1 MVPGRNAT
9 ISGRIGPGHNVI
21 RDTARERWFSDTP
34 ITSIWKGRPDVGSF
48 SPVER
53 STGRPKY
60 RASQHCSLDDLL
72 TAVGT
77 DRDNKAFI
85 ELFDHFQP
93 RVQAQMVRRGLA
105 PYAAADIAQ
114 DVMEAI
120 WCKAKQFDRS
130 KSAAS
135 TWVFSIA
142 QNRRVDVH
150 RRTRE
155 HTFDIADL
163 SLIPDDRA
171 DNETST
177 DTAQRERHVH
187 RALDALPL
195 DQFKMVQL
203 AFFEGLSH
211 STIAA
216 RTRIPVGTVKSR
228 LRLAFSRM
236 RRLLTDA
243 GVTGAC

>member
-1 MVPGRNAT
+1 V
-9 ISGRIGPGHNVI
+9 IG
-21 RDTARERWFSDTP
+21 DTASERRSPDTP
-34 ITSIWKGRPDVGSF
+34 ASSIWKGRLGVTALNH
-48 SPVER
+48 VEER
-53 STGRPKY
+53 SGQPQY
-60 RASQHCSLDDLL
+60 PASRAHKLDDLL
-72 TAVGT
+72 TTVGS
-77 DRDNKAFI
+77 DRDGQAFTA
-85 ELFDHFQP
+85 LYDYFQP
-93 RVQAQMVRRGLA
+93 RVQAQMLRGGLA
-105 PYAAADIAQ
+105 PFAAADIAQ

-120 WCKAKQFDRS
+120 WCKAHQFDQS

-150 RRTRE
+150 RRSRE
-155 HTFDIADL
+155 HIFKDADL
-163 SLIPDDRA
+163 SLIPDANA
-171 DNETST
+171 DSETSL
-177 DTAQRERHVH
+177 DAAQRERHVH
-187 RALDALPL
+187 TALDALPL

-216 RTRIPVGTVKSR
+216 RTKIPVGTVKSR

-243 GVTGAC
+243 GMTGAC

>member
-1 MVPGRNAT
+1 M
-9 ISGRIGPGHNVI
+9 IG
-21 RDTARERWFSDTP
+21 DTASERWSPDTP
-34 ITSIWKGRPDVGSF
+34 ASSIWKGRLGVTALIH
-48 SPVER
+48 VEER
-53 STGRPKY
+53 SGQPQY
-60 RASQHCSLDDLL
+60 PASRTHKLDDLL
-72 TAVGT
+72 TTVGS
-77 DRDNKAFI
+77 DRDGEAFTA
-85 ELFDHFQP
+85 LYDYFQP
-93 RVQAQMVRRGLA
+93 RVQAQMLRGGLA
-105 PYAAADIAQ
+105 PFAAADIAQ

-120 WCKAKQFDRS
+120 WCKAHQFDRR

-142 QNRRVDVH
+142 QNRKVDIH
-150 RRTRE
+150 RRSRE
-155 HTFDIADL
+155 HIFTDVNL
-163 SLIPDDRA
+163 TLIPDDNASA
-171 DNETST
+171 DSDTSI
-177 DTAQRERHVH
+177 DAARRERHVH
-187 RALDALPL
+187 NALDALPQ

>member
-1 MVPGRNAT
+1 M
-9 ISGRIGPGHNVI
+9 
-21 RDTARERWFSDTP
+21 
-34 ITSIWKGRPDVGSF
+34 
-48 SPVER
+48 
-53 STGRPKY
+53 
-60 RASQHCSLDDLL
+60 SQHRKLDDLL

-77 DRDNKAFI
+77 DRDSEAFNA
-85 ELFDHFQP
+85 LFDYFQP
-93 RVQAQMVRRGLA
+93 RVQAQMLRRGLA
-105 PYAAADIAQ
+105 PFAAADIAQ
-114 DVMEAI
+114 DVMETI
-120 WCKAKQFDRS
+120 WCKAGQFDQS

-135 TWVFSIA
+135 TWVFSVA
-142 QNRRVDVH
+142 QNRRVDIH

-155 HTFDIADL
+155 HIFDNADL
-163 SLIPDDRA
+163 SLIPDDSA
-171 DNETST
+171 DNETT
-177 DTAQRERHVH
+177 LDAAQRERQVH
-187 RALDALPL
+187 TALDALPL

-216 RTRIPVGTVKSR
+216 RTKIPVGTVKSR

>member
-1 MVPGRNAT
+1 MTA
-9 ISGRIGPGHNVI
+9 ISDIPRHS
-21 RDTARERWFSDTP
+21 RQL
-34 ITSIWKGRPDVGSF
+34 
-48 SPVER
+48 
-53 STGRPKY
+53 KY
-60 RASQHCSLDDLL
+60 PAQRHHRLDDLL
-72 TAVGT
+72 TAVG
-77 DRDNKAFI
+77 DDQDSDAFAT
-85 ELFDHFQP
+85 LFDYFQP
-93 RVQAQMVRRGLA
+93 RVQAQMVRGGM
-105 PYAAADIAQ
+105 PPFAAADIAQ

-120 WCKAKQFDRS
+120 WCKAHHFDRS

-142 QNRRVDVH
+142 RNRSVDVR

-155 HTFDIADL
+155 HVFVDADL
-163 SLIPDDRA
+163 SLIPDDNA
-171 DNETST
+171 DHEAGM
-177 DTAQRERHVH
+177 DAAQRQHHVH
-187 RALDALPL
+187 SALDALPM
-195 DQFKMVQL
+195 DQFKIVQL

-236 RRLLTDA
+236 RRLLADA

>member
-1 MVPGRNAT
+1 MGRLDVTAL
-9 ISGRIGPGHNVI
+9 SNVE
-21 RDTARERWFSDTP
+21 DHSE
-34 ITSIWKGRPDVGSF
+34 
-48 SPVER
+48 
-53 STGRPKY
+53 RPKF
-60 RASQHCSLDDLL
+60 RPSRGLKLDDLL

-77 DRDNKAFI
+77 DRDDDAFTA
-85 ELFDHFQP
+85 LFDYFQP
-93 RVQAQMVRRGLA
+93 RLQAQMLRGGL
-105 PYAAADIAQ
+105 PPFAAADISQ
-114 DVMEAI
+114 DVMETI
-120 WCKAKQFDRS
+120 WCKADQFDRS

-150 RRTRE
+150 RRGRE
-155 HTFDIADL
+155 HLFADADL
-163 SLIPDDRA
+163 SLIPDDTA
-171 DNETST
+171 DCETSI
-177 DTAQRERHVH
+177 DAAQRERHVH
-187 RALDALPL
+187 IALDALPL
-195 DQFKMVQL
+195 DQFKIVQL